1 MREGDQKKPSVQRLM
16 PDSSSSK
23 TKTAPDAIMRR
34 SASTR
39 RRVTRG
45 MRPRRAASRMRSA
58 SRVVSIHP
66 HQGGSVHVVPLP
78 LPLDGARFW
87 LAVLVLD
94 EDEEPPVAG
103 WVDVEGD

>member
-1 MREGDQKKPSVQRLM
+1 
-16 PDSSSSK
+16 
-23 TKTAPDAIMRR
+23 
-34 SASTR
+34 
-39 RRVTRG
+39 
-45 MRPRRAASRMRSA
+45 MRSA